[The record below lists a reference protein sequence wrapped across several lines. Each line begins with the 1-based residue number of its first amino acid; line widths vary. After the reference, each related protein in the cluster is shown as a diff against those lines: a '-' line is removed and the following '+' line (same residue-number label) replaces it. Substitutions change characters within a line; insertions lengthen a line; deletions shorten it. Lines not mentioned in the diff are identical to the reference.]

1 MLRDLFVNTTI
12 ILSFIFIGGQLLR
25 DKPLKEGF
33 SFWRKCVIGVFTGIL
48 GILLMYFGVHIGN
61 ILLDL
66 RYLAVILA
74 VIIGGPIASTIT
86 VGMIL
91 VTRLLFMDYSLASQ
105 VAFYTLIAIG
115 IGSIFISHMKISL
128 GEKWVWL
135 HTYILSILI
144 PSLYIWLIKDTH
156 IVGLY
161 LFSSIVTGYI
171 TFLSAKYV
179 LQSNE
184 LFQTMKQ
191 YATIDALT
199 GLGNVRHFDL
209 EMNRHI
215 GNKNM
220 KNDSL
225 CLLLIDIDYF
235 KHVNDTYG
243 HPAGDEVLKQVG
255 RILRE
260 ISTFPDLV
268 FRKGGEEFALLIPK
282 KGLAYGIRMGEQ
294 IRTAVEKHSFQLLDG
309 TKIKITVSVGVSEY
323 EESPEQ
329 FIQAADDALYYSKRN
344 GRNQVSSA
352 S

>member
-12 ILSFIFIGGQLLR
+12 ILSFIFVGGQLLR
-25 DKPLKEGF
+25 DKPLKEEF
-33 SFWRKCVIGVFTGIL
+33 SFWQKCVVGIFTGIL
-48 GILLMYFGVHIGN
+48 GILLMYFGVRVGT

-86 VGMIL
+86 IIMIL

-105 VAFYTLIAIG
+105 VAFYTIIAIG
-115 IGSIFISHMKISL
+115 IGSIFISRMKLSL

-135 HTYILSILI
+135 HAYILSILI
-144 PSLYIWLIKDTH
+144 PALYIWLIKEIH

-161 LFSSIVTGYI
+161 LISSIITGYI
-171 TFLSAKYV
+171 TFVSTNYV

-184 LFQTMKQ
+184 LFQKMKQ

-199 GLGNVRHFDL
+199 GLGNVRQFDL

-215 GNKNM
+215 SNKNM

-225 CLLLIDIDYF
+225 CLLLIDIDHF
-235 KHVNDTYG
+235 KYVNDTYG

-255 RILRE
+255 CILRE
-260 ISTFPDLV
+260 TSQFPDLA
-268 FRKGGEEFALLIPK
+268 FRKGGEEFALLIPN
-282 KGLAYGIRMGEQ
+282 KGLAYGICMGEQ
-294 IRTAVEKHSFQLLDG
+294 IRTAVESHPFQLLDG

-323 EESPEQ
+323 EGSSEQ

-344 GRNQVSSA
+344 GRNKVSSA